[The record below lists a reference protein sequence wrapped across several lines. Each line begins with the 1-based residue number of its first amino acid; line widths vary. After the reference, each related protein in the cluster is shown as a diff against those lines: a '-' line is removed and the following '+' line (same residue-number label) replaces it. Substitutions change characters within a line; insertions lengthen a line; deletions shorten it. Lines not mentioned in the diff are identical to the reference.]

1 LSRKT
6 PVANELW
13 GSRRLYRVWRAA
25 RFVALLAGLVEVC
38 VIGLMLVW
46 LATSANGPHGS
57 TVAIS
62 EDVKR
67 TLPQHFKGLQQVMAA
82 TGSWYHNP
90 HAREY
95 FEAQKPL
102 FEESAA
108 NLKVHRYFSTLQ
120 LPDRITW
127 DNMLHERIKAF
138 AHLLETE
145 GRDDYRVEKDR
156 CAMYKFFQQN
166 NLPVANVLGAHSA
179 ATPH

>member
-1 LSRKT
+1 
-6 PVANELW
+6 
-13 GSRRLYRVWRAA
+13 
-25 RFVALLAGLVEVC
+25 VEVC